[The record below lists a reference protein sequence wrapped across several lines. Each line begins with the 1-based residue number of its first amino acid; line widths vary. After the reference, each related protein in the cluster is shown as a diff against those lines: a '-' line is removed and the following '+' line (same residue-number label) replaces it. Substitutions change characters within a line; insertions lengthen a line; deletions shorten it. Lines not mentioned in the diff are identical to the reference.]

1 MKSGGKVLVV
11 KFGGHAMSD
20 NDGEFGKK
28 LASAIAQGLKVVVVH
43 GGGPQINAAL
53 EQAKITSTFV
63 GGFRVTTPEIFAVVE
78 RVLSHE
84 VGPQV
89 AQTLTQSGV
98 AALAISGRHSG
109 TLFALRQTQLVNGDI
124 ADLGL
129 VGEVK
134 KVDTEAI
141 EVLLEKNITPVISPI
156 ANEIEGEGGLNVNAD
171 IAAAAVSGAL
181 KAEELIIMTDVAGIY
196 RNWPDQN
203 SLIDVIYAAE
213 LEDIKRTFTEGMAPK
228 VQACLD
234 AIKAGARAVRII
246 DGRDPAAFASALAHR
261 GGTLVVA

>member
-1 MKSGGKVLVV
+1 MSANNRVIVI

-28 LASAIAQGLKVVVVH
+28 LSLAIAQGLQVVVVH

-53 EQAKITSTFV
+53 AAAGIESKFV
-63 GGFRVTTPEIFAVVE
+63 GGFRVTTPETFDVVE
-78 RVLSHE
+78 EVLSNQ
-84 VGPQV
+84 VGPEV
-89 AQTLTQSGV
+89 ASTLTKSGV

-109 TLFALRQTQLVNGDI
+109 TLFAHKQTRLVDGTE

-129 VGEVK
+129 VGEVER
-134 KVDTEAI
+134 VDVAAVH
-141 EVLLEKNITPVISPI
+141 VLLEKKVTPVISPI
-156 ANEIEGEGGLNVNAD
+156 ANDITSDGGLNVNAD

-181 KAEELIIMTDVAGIY
+181 QADELIIMTDVPGIY
-196 RNWPDQN
+196 RNWPDTT
-203 SLIDVIYAAE
+203 SLIEKITADE
-213 LEDIKRTFTEGMAPK
+213 LELIKSTFSEGMAPK

-234 AIKAGARAVRII
+234 AVAAGARAVRII
-246 DGRDPAAFASALAHR
+246 DGRDPAAFALALANN